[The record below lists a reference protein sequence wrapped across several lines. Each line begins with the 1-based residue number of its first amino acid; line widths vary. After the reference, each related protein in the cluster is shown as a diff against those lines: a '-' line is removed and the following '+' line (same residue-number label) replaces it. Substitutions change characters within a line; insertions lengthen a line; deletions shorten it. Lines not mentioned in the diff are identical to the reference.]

1 MFFGIASFAARLL
14 IGRLGDCKCVS
25 SLHLIQVGSLG
36 VAITI
41 LLLPLARAYTAFVVF
56 SIVDGFLDGLMES
69 QFNLVLLT
77 TVSPQLRA
85 TAFALSLKCN
95 KCSSKASWV
104 DCKDE
109 QFTCP
114 TDMADRCVTSYVKN
128 GDEQTF
134 SKYCG
139 SKEYCEYS
147 SKATCKAAE
156 NLGAS
161 ECKVTCCRGQ
171 LCNAGFA
178 AAKISGV
185 VMLTCVLTLLV
196 FSNL

>member
-1 MFFGIASFAARLL
+1 MICLDARCIKKNSF
-14 IGRLGDCKCVS
+14 
-25 SLHLIQVGSLG
+25 LHIHV
-36 VAITI
+36 
-41 LLLPLARAYTAFVVF
+41 
-56 SIVDGFLDGLMES
+56 
-69 QFNLVLLT
+69 
-77 TVSPQLRA
+77 
-85 TAFALSLKCN
+85 ALSLKCN
-95 KCSSKASWV
+95 KCFSKVSWV
-104 DCKDE
+104 DCEDK

-161 ECKVTCCRGQ
+161 ECKVTCCRGE

-178 AAKISGV
+178 AAKISGI
-185 VMLTCVLTLLV
+185 VMLTCVLILLV
-196 FSNL
+196 FLNL

>member
-1 MFFGIASFAARLL
+1 MAFFPKNVNRRL
-14 IGRLGDCKCVS
+14 K
-25 SLHLIQVGSLG
+25 
-36 VAITI
+36 T
-41 LLLPLARAYTAFVVF
+41 LPF
-56 SIVDGFLDGLMES
+56 
-69 QFNLVLLT
+69 QQLT
-77 TVSPQLRA
+77 TRVSAALKNYARKEPLIARYILKPAQLVHR
-85 TAFALSLKCN
+85 TKIDQSKKNVVLKKKNYFLHIHVALSLKCN
-95 KCSSKASWV
+95 KCFSKVSWV
-104 DCKDE
+104 DCQDK

-134 SKYCG
+134 SKHCV
-139 SKEYCEYS
+139 SKGYCEYS

-156 NLGAS
+156 NLGAN
-161 ECKVTCCRGQ
+161 ECKVTCCRGE
-171 LCNAGFA
+171 LCNSGFA

>member
-1 MFFGIASFAARLL
+1 MAFFPKNINRRLKTLPFRQLTRRVSAALKNYARKEPL
-14 IGRLGDCKCVS
+14 
-25 SLHLIQVGSLG
+25 
-36 VAITI
+36 
-41 LLLPLARAYTAFVVF
+41 LARYILKPVQLVHRTKIDQ
-56 SIVDGFLDGLMES
+56 SKKNHILICQDPRCIKKNSFLHIHI
-69 QFNLVLLT
+69 
-77 TVSPQLRA
+77 
-85 TAFALSLKCN
+85 ALSLECN
-95 KCSSKASWV
+95 KCFSKVSWV
-104 DCKDE
+104 DCEDNH
-109 QFTCP
+109 FTCP

-161 ECKVTCCRGQ
+161 ECKVTCCRGE
-171 LCNAGFA
+171 LCNSGFA
-178 AAKISGV
+178 AAKFSDV

>member
-1 MFFGIASFAARLL
+1 MFFFYGFLSEERKQAPENFTFLVANYASVSGTEKLRPKGTSARKVY
-14 IGRLGDCKCVS
+14 IE
-25 SLHLIQVGSLG
+25 
-36 VAITI
+36 
-41 LLLPLARAYTAFVVF
+41 ARATSSQNENRPVKEKRCIKKNIY
-56 SIVDGFLDGLMES
+56 FLHTH
-69 QFNLVLLT
+69 V
-77 TVSPQLRA
+77 
-85 TAFALSLKCN
+85 ALSLKCN
-95 KCSSKASWV
+95 KCFSKVSWV
-104 DCKDE
+104 DCQDK
-109 QFTCP
+109 QFTRP

-161 ECKVTCCRGQ
+161 ECKVTCCSGE
-171 LCNAGFA
+171 LCNSGFA

>member
-1 MFFGIASFAARLL
+1 MFFFMAFFPKNVNRRLKTLPFQQLTRRVSAALKNYARKEPL
-14 IGRLGDCKCVS
+14 
-25 SLHLIQVGSLG
+25 
-36 VAITI
+36 
-41 LLLPLARAYTAFVVF
+41 LARYILKPVQLVHRTNIDQSKKNVVLKKKNYFLHIHVAF
-56 SIVDGFLDGLMES
+56 
-69 QFNLVLLT
+69 
-77 TVSPQLRA
+77 
-85 TAFALSLKCN
+85 SLKCN
-95 KCSSKASWV
+95 KCFSKVSWV
-104 DCKDE
+104 DCQDK

-128 GDEQTF
+128 GDDQTF

-161 ECKVTCCRGQ
+161 ECKVTCCRGE
-171 LCNAGFA
+171 LCYSGFA
-178 AAKISGV
+178 AAKFSDV

>member
-1 MFFGIASFAARLL
+1 MQQMLQQS
-14 IGRLGDCKCVS
+14 
-25 SLHLIQVGSLG
+25 
-36 VAITI
+36 I
-41 LLLPLARAYTAFVVF
+41 L
-56 SIVDGFLDGLMES
+56 
-69 QFNLVLLT
+69 
-77 TVSPQLRA
+77 
-85 TAFALSLKCN
+85 
-95 KCSSKASWV
+95 V
-104 DCKDE
+104 DCEDK

-161 ECKVTCCRGQ
+161 ECKVACCRGE
-171 LCNAGFA
+171 LCN
-178 AAKISGV
+178 SGLQLPRSAV
-185 VMLTCVLTLLV
+185 
-196 FSNL
+196 S